1 MPLSSLFVLVPLVI
15 FPIVMIAISLFKY
28 GPTLKS
34 GWISIESISN
44 STSSSSTR
52 SMSLSP
58 TLDLNNCGHQVY
70 IQTASTFWYK
80 FIENHFIRNTLPY
93 NIEFLWMLN
102 TVCCCNHM
110 MMSYYCSA
118 TKMEVNFICLD
129 PDTSLPRMLT
139 MITRGT
145 TYKNCQAFYSRTN
158 KSLSFLFYV
167 NRHLLCNLGIYLQSE
182 M

>member
-1 MPLSSLFVLVPLVI
+1 MPLSSPVVLVPLVL
-15 FPIVMIAISLFKY
+15 FPIVMMAISLFKY

-34 GWISIESISN
+34 GWISIELISN

-58 TLDLNNCGHQVY
+58 TLDWNNCGHQIY
-70 IQTASTFWYK
+70 IQRLIFGTKQLNVRY
-80 FIENHFIRNTLPY
+80 FITLPH
-93 NIEFLWMLN
+93 NIEFLCMFN

-118 TKMEVNFICLD
+118 TKMEVNFVCID

-139 MITRGT
+139 VITRGS
-145 TYKNCQAFYSRTN
+145 TYKNYQTFYSRTN
-158 KSLSFLFYV
+158 KFYAFYF
-167 NRHLLCNLGIYLQSE
+167 HLITNKICK
-182 M
+182 

>member
-1 MPLSSLFVLVPLVI
+1 MPLSSAVVLVPLVL

-44 STSSSSTR
+44 SSSSSSTR

-58 TLDLNNCGHQVY
+58 TLDWNNCDHQIY
-70 IQTASTFWYK
+70 IQTAPAFYE
-80 FIENHFIRNTLPY
+80 FVENHVIRNTLPY
-93 NIEFLWMLN
+93 NVEFLWMLN

-110 MMSYYCSA
+110 MMSYYRSA
-118 TKMEVNFICLD
+118 TKMEVNFVCLD

-139 MITRGT
+139 MITRGS
-145 TYKNCQAFYSRTN
+145 TYKNYQAFYSRTYT
-158 KSLSFLFYV
+158 FYPF
-167 NRHLLCNLGIYLQSE
+167 NMLICMS
-182 M
+182 